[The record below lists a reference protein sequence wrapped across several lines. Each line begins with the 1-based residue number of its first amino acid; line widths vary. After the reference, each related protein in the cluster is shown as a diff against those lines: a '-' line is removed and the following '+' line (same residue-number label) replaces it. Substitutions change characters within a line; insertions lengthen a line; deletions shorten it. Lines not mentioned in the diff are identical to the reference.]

1 MIDQMISGMLSIFD
15 LNVLP
20 FIFLGLPVGLL
31 FGLLPGLSGVTTL
44 AILMPFIYGMEPV
57 KALAFLLGAWSVCN
71 NGGTVTAIL
80 LNIPGDTANAA
91 TMLDGY
97 PMTQKGL
104 AGRAL
109 GNALSASAFGAL
121 FGGLVL
127 IVLIFVARPL
137 IMAFGL
143 PEFFFLIFLGL
154 CFIAVLG
161 SESPIKGFI
170 SGGMGIALSF
180 FGISVLTG
188 EPRFTFGSLRLLDG
202 FDIVPIGLGVF
213 AMPEVVELVISRGGT
228 IAKVDKSNVSSAQ
241 MWEGTKDIFR
251 HFKLFL
257 LSSGIGTFIG
267 IVPGVGGN
275 VAPWVAYG
283 VAKQISKHPE
293 KFGTGC
299 VEGVIAPE
307 ASNNGKEGGALLTTL
322 ALGIPGSAGMALLL
336 GAFLMV
342 GLDPGPMFL
351 KEHLDLAFSMASTL
365 IFANFLGTGV
375 MMALSKKLSAI
386 SYIRGSMLGPIILV
400 LCVFGAYCASNDLWD
415 IPFFF
420 IFGALGVVMKAY
432 HYNRAALFLGFVLGV
447 MAEKYFGLSLS
458 TYGPLFFLRPISL
471 AIIATTVLVLFY
483 NKFRVALSGKKY
495 MKEANPRLE
504 ER

>member
-1 MIDQMISGMLSIFD
+1 MMIEQMINGLLSIFD

-20 FIFLGLPVGLL
+20 FMLIGLPVGLL

-57 KALAFLLGAWSVCN
+57 KAMAFLLSAHSVCN

-80 LNIPGDTANAA
+80 LNIPGTTSNAA

-109 GNALSASAFGAL
+109 GNALAASAFGGL
-121 FGGLVL
+121 FGGIVL
-127 IVLIFVARPL
+127 IVLIFAVRPL
-137 IMAFGL
+137 VMAIGL
-143 PEFFFLIFLGL
+143 PEYFFLIFLGL

-161 SESPIKGFI
+161 SDSPVKGFI
-170 SGGMGIALSF
+170 SGAIGITLSF
-180 FGISVLTG
+180 FGTAILTG
-188 EPRFTFGSLRLLDG
+188 EPRFTFGSLRLLEG
-202 FDIVPIGLGVF
+202 FQIVPIGLGVF
-213 AMPEVVELVISRGGT
+213 AVPEVVDLVTRQGT
-228 IAKVDKSNVSSAQ
+228 IAKVDKATVRPGL

-251 HFKLFL
+251 HLKLFL

-267 IVPGVGGN
+267 IVPGVGGD

-283 VAKQISKHPE
+283 IAKQTSKHPE

-336 GAFLMV
+336 GAFLIV

-351 KEHLDLAFSMASTL
+351 KEHLDLAFSMASTV
-365 IFANFLGTGV
+365 IFANFLGTAV
-375 MMALSKKLSAI
+375 MMLVSKKLSAI
-386 SYIRGSMLGPIILV
+386 SFVRGSVLGPIILV
-400 LCVFGAYCASNDLWD
+400 VIVFGAFCAKNDLMD
-415 IPFFF
+415 IVFCFM
-420 IFGALGVVMKAY
+420 FGALGVVMKAY

-447 MAEKYFGLSLS
+447 MAEQYFGLSLS
-458 TYGPLFFLRPISL
+458 TYGPFFFLRPISI

-483 NKFRVALSGKKY
+483 NRVRVVLSGKKFVS
-495 MKEANPRLE
+495 EAKP
-504 ER
+504 